1 MLQLFLSDIAGMA
14 LRRSGGCNF
23 GYLHFVS
30 PVNKKHLPLPVNAQ
44 KEVFFT
50 KNLSRETKSRKNLR
64 REPHGVNMK
73 GVFEQIYFWDMA
85 EWLVGEHGMRYGD
98 VECDVGLKTRIFY
111 SRITD
116 MRSKQVKNW
125 SNKSKLKRVACPE
138 RGGKGRC
145 YQ

>member
-50 KNLSRETKSRKNLR
+50 KNLSRETKKPASTSEESL
-64 REPHGVNMK
+64 
-73 GVFEQIYFWDMA
+73 
-85 EWLVGEHGMRYGD
+85 
-98 VECDVGLKTRIFY
+98 T
-111 SRITD
+111 
-116 MRSKQVKNW
+116 
-125 SNKSKLKRVACPE
+125 
-138 RGGKGRC
+138 GGT
-145 YQ
+145 